1 MQDILSAM
9 QSSLSHGDYLDLIQ
23 STSRSLISASIAN
36 ICFTVSMRRFADS
49 LYQYVEAVGE
59 VQKSRMASLPT
70 WDDYLENRLH
80 NIAMFPCI
88 LAIEYVP
95 NCLIHMFESVADIPH
110 LQICL

>member
-1 MQDILSAM
+1 
-9 QSSLSHGDYLDLIQ
+9 
-23 STSRSLISASIAN
+23 
-36 ICFTVSMRRFADS
+36 MRRFADS

-59 VQKSRMASLPT
+59 VQKSRMACLPT

-95 NCLIHMFESVADIPH
+95 TLVILAPKSDADIFV
-110 LQICL
+110 L